1 MTFAAISITPLKP
14 LVHKRSLA
22 PRKLS
27 SASNNRIA
35 FASIADR
42 FPVTPPSSFSPTAR
56 QNDSPPAVPELTDDM
71 FFLATPAE
79 LVSGNKTPCVPSF
92 QLRPRNLQRELETER
107 LSTTISA
114 PSSPTESHCEAR
126 SYMLHR
132 EPQFPFRLPMR
143 RNHSAINPFANS
155 APELSMHD
163 DFRLSSH
170 FAMVCSTSRI
180 STNDVLSTPC
190 QSTLSE
196 YSLELPRVSPR
207 PDHFL
212 PLDDV
217 PVSLL
222 LPSFL

>member
-1 MTFAAISITPLKP
+1 MTFVTISITPLKP

-42 FPVTPPSSFSPTAR
+42 FPVTPPSSLSPTAR
-56 QNDSPPAVPELTDDM
+56 QSDYSPNVPELTDDM

-107 LSTTISA
+107 LSTMISA

-126 SYMLHR
+126 SHMLQR

-143 RNHSAINPFANS
+143 RNHSAFNPFANS
-155 APELSMHD
+155 ATELSMHD
-163 DFRLSSH
+163 DFRPSSH
-170 FAMVCSTSRI
+170 FAMVFSTSRI
-180 STNDVLSTPC
+180 TTNDVLSTPC